1 MSQVRILS
9 SRPFSL
15 MHAFDKR
22 NRFYWV
28 QMVDKSVH
36 QAAIHATSSNVLPL
50 SPATRDA
57 SRFEDRTQ
65 ALGPHEI
72 VPADAHEPKPEIPY
86 GILPLSLS
94 FQNFGIILPVLQLA
108 VEFDDDGAVVSKP
121 PTLEKAPEP
130 AIASIEALLYGF
142 RGPKPV
148 DATKMPPI
156 RRVENVDL
164 QIRNFEAKFGAT
176 GDQQRLGRRFDLVG
190 KVQPRLQR
198 AAYSA
203 FSSIGEAELREG
215 EPQKLGFPA
224 KRIRSRA
231 QRYSWKGIQVL
242 PCRACGYRTQSGCS
256 LPRSRRLQAP
266 IRALRSCSRQY
277 PCMPQDRPALSRKN
291 DATDNSQPKA
301 RPAKERSR
309 RTRKAFALPG
319 STASQAKPREKRNRP
334 ACSWRGFARRR
345 NAKAPR
351 RGPARPQERLR

>member
-1 MSQVRILS
+1 MTKACIKQQFTQLLQT
-9 SRPFSL
+9 F
-15 MHAFDKR
+15 A
-22 NRFYWV
+22 
-28 QMVDKSVH
+28 
-36 QAAIHATSSNVLPL
+36 PL